1 MLSRPPADRPVA
13 APERPPEPTPN
24 QGDLRGSGTAA
35 PEANAAAH
43 GPPGDGPAVTA
54 PQTAELLD
62 LHPAPADLERL
73 VLDGMARQPR
83 QLPAWLLYD
92 AEGSRLFEA
101 IGQQPE
107 YGLTRHET
115 ALLRERAPE
124 LARSLAEGVTPAPVL
139 VEFGAGNLSKVGP
152 LLEALQ
158 PAAYVALDISLDQL
172 GPCCHALQ
180 ERHPTVPVLG
190 ICCDYADLDQMPPH
204 FLLEGRPLL
213 GFYPGSSLGNFDPP
227 QARALLSRFARL
239 LGPGSRLLIGIDQ
252 PKAQE
257 RLEAAYNDAAG
268 VSAAFAF
275 NLLRRLNRE
284 LAGDFDPAAFT
295 YRARWEAPGSR
306 IAMALVSRHA
316 QIVSVAGRRWT
327 FAAGEPLITEY
338 SVKYTPEAFQV
349 LAAEAGWRTIRR
361 WCDGDDDLSLHLL
374 AQANSEASRP
384 GSETPNTI
392 QHHAD
397 PTPLRNTP

>member
-1 MLSRPPADRPVA
+1 MLPRPPADRTVA
-13 APERPPEPTPN
+13 SPGRHPKQAPEASE
-24 QGDLRGSGTAA
+24 LRGSGREVAEADSGAPLPPGGVPGVAAPHTAA
-35 PEANAAAH
+35 
-43 GPPGDGPAVTA
+43 
-54 PQTAELLD
+54 LLD

-73 VLDGMARQPR
+73 VLEGMARQPR

-101 IGQQPE
+101 IGEQPE
-107 YGLTRHET
+107 YSLTRHET

-124 LARSLAEGVTPAPVL
+124 LARSLAEGITLAPVL

-172 GPCCHALQ
+172 GPSCRTLQ
-180 ERHPTVPVLG
+180 ERHPAVPVLG
-190 ICCDYADLDQMPPH
+190 ICCDYADLDQLPTHP
-204 FLLEGRPLL
+204 LLEGRPRL
-213 GFYPGSSLGNFDPP
+213 GFYPGSSLGNFDSP
-227 QARALLSRFARL
+227 QAHALLNRFARL

-252 PKAQE
+252 PKAPE

-295 YRARWEAPGSR
+295 YRAHWEAPGSR

-316 QIVSVAGRRWT
+316 QTVTLAGRRWR

-338 SVKYTPEAFQV
+338 SVKYTPEAFQA
-349 LAAEAGWRTIRR
+349 LAAASGWSAIRR
-361 WCDGDDDLSLHLL
+361 WCDGNDDLSLHLL
-374 AQANSEASRP
+374 AQADSGASRP
-384 GSETPNTI
+384 SSETPI
-392 QHHAD
+392 EHHAD
-397 PTPLRNTP
+397 PTPLRNAP